1 MSYPLF
7 LLLFLV
13 MPIALLGLFL
23 RAKCI
28 QETVHLAAQNI
39 RANQWRQ

>member
-1 MSYPLF
+1 MTYPLF

-23 RAKCI
+23 RAR
-28 QETVHLAAQNI
+28 I
-39 RANQWRQ
+39 RAR